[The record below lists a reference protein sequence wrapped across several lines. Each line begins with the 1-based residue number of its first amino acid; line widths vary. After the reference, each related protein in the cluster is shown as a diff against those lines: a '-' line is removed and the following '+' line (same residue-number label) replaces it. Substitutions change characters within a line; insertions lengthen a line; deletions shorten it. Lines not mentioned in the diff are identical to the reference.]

1 MKIGFI
7 GVGAMGFPMA
17 ENIIKSGYEL
27 LVNDINKDAVEKLVD
42 KGAEECDTPAELA
55 KNVDTVI
62 LMLPNSKIVDLI
74 LQGEDGLLAGL
85 NSDQVVINMSSIDP
99 VSTKKFAKKAVELGV
114 DWIDSPVSGGTSG
127 AKEGSLTLMA
137 GADSDVLEKVRA
149 VMEAMGNIKHV
160 GDVGTGSGVKMIN
173 NLLLG
178 VNMTAVAEAMVLG
191 VKAGIEPETLF
202 EIIGNSSG
210 NSYAFSAKVPD
221 FIFEGDFDDGFAIDL
236 QYKDMQMAVDTAK
249 ELNVPLYT
257 GNLSQQIYETAK
269 AKGLGE
275 KDISSVITMLE
286 EMCNIEVRS

>member
-7 GVGAMGFPMA
+7 GVGSMGFPMA
-17 ENIIKSGYEL
+17 ENILQDGFEL
-27 LVNDINKDAVEKLVD
+27 FVNDINEEAVQKLVD
-42 KGAEECDTPAELA
+42 KGAKKCDTPASLA
-55 KNVDTVI
+55 ESVDTVVI
-62 LMLPNSKIVDLI
+62 MLPNSKIVNMVFD
-74 LQGEDGLLAGL
+74 GENGLLAGL

-99 VSTKKFAKKAVELGV
+99 VSTKEFAEKAAELGV

-127 AKEGSLTLMA
+127 AKEGTLTLMA
-137 GADSDVLEKVRA
+137 GADSDVLENVRS

-160 GDVGTGSGVKMIN
+160 GNVGTGSGVKMIN

-221 FIFEGDFDDGFAIDL
+221 FIMEGDFDDGFAIDL

-269 AKGLGE
+269 AKGLGK

-286 EMCNIEVRS
+286 EMCDVEVRS